1 MSISI
6 IFCLGRII
14 WTIVHYHR
22 TETTNHTSINQQR
35 FCQILTS
42 PAIGHMC
49 ILIFL
54 LVFQVTFEWIFSAI
68 IDTMFDYLDLVSL
81 LFGTYICSFISS
93 CLFAIIHRINS
104 SYLHVI
110 Q

>member
-22 TETTNHTSINQQR
+22 TETNHTSINQQR

-49 ILIFL
+49 ILLFL
-54 LVFQVTFEWIFSAI
+54 LVFQVIQSKF
-68 IDTMFDYLDLVSL
+68 FDLLILMIRDLDSISL
-81 LFGTYICSFISS
+81 LFGTHVYCFIYS
-93 CLFAIIHRINS
+93 CLFAIIYRIHS